1 MKNLSKKLISLVLT
15 TAMIVGM
22 TGCTTYTNFKNAFF
36 SDGPAATERTV
47 KIGVFEP
54 TSGKNKTE
62 GKEEV
67 MGIELAHEIYPSV
80 VGKQVELVYGDNQSD
95 MYVGDTVIQ
104 EMISASQPTLVLG
117 SYGETLTLVASKYTK
132 KAGIPAITISSTN
145 PLITANNNYYFSAT
159 YTETM
164 QGDALANFAV
174 NMKKDSAATVK
185 VENDDT
191 TAATIKRFTNRMKKL
206 TENNQS
212 VVGNFT
218 LSTQNTDYTDV
229 IEQIRDS
236 GARTVFLSVSAKTAK
251 EFLTQATDNN
261 LTHVLFLGTREWNDE
276 DFLKFVRENGKL
288 NVAYP
293 TEQSQNAETALSKT
307 FLAAYKEKYGEDA
320 EPSER
325 TAVAFDAYM
334 VAITAIEN
342 AMNTVNE
349 TDAQTLQES
358 AATEAEG
365 KAAVQE
371 WKKARAEGIP
381 TGRQIKE
388 ALNKI
393 EGFQGAS
400 GVINYDGNNEATKS
414 ITIDYIANGR
424 DMPAYIVE

>member
-1 MKNLSKKLISLVLT
+1 M
-15 TAMIVGM
+15 
-22 TGCTTYTNFKNAFF
+22 
-36 SDGPAATERTV
+36 
-47 KIGVFEP
+47 
-54 TSGKNKTE
+54 
-62 GKEEV
+62 
-67 MGIELAHEIYPSV
+67 
-80 VGKQVELVYGDNQSD
+80 
-95 MYVGDTVIQ
+95 
-104 EMISASQPTLVLG
+104 
-117 SYGETLTLVASKYTK
+117 
-132 KAGIPAITISSTN
+132 
-145 PLITANNNYYFSAT
+145 
-159 YTETM
+159 
-164 QGDALANFAV
+164 
-174 NMKKDSAATVK
+174 
-185 VENDDT
+185 
-191 TAATIKRFTNRMKKL
+191 
-206 TENNQS
+206 
-212 VVGNFT
+212 
-218 LSTQNTDYTDV
+218 
-229 IEQIRDS
+229 
-236 GARTVFLSVSAKTAK
+236 SVSTKTAK

-371 WKKARAEGIP
+371 WKKAKAEGIP
-381 TGRQIKE
+381 TGKQIKE